1 MREKNASEE
10 FKNER
15 EMLKRFGDIQHPHL
29 VTLLAT
35 YHYQGLYRFIFP
47 WADLDLDEYW
57 NQKYPDGPGKGDHC
71 GFVRWVFKQLQGLSG
86 ALQGIHGPTRSDGAS
101 LTVPGSDPEEIKYGR
116 HGDIKPQ
123 NILWFDKGSEWAG
136 TEQRG
141 ILVITDMGASAVHRE
156 VSRSNVPNQPLP
168 CTPSYKPPEC
178 DRKGGKIT
186 RAYDIW
192 TLGCVFL
199 EMAIWM
205 LEGISG
211 RDDFRKCRTSQ
222 FLEGG
227 KTDKFYDIK
236 RHGQDGM
243 CEFVLKES
251 VLKVCQS
258 PRRLLAGRTS

>member
-1 MREKNASEE
+1 
-10 FKNER
+10 
-15 EMLKRFGDIQHPHL
+15 MLKRFGGIQHPHI

-35 YHYQGLYRFIFP
+35 YQYKNQYHFIFP

-57 NQKYPDGPGKGDHC
+57 NQTPPVKPGSPDYC
-71 GFVRWVFKQLQGLSG
+71 GFVCWVFKQLQGLSG
-86 ALQGIHGPTRSDGAS
+86 ALQVIHGPTRSGGAS
-101 LTVPGSDPEEIKYGR
+101 LAVPGSDPEEIKYGR

-123 NILWFDKGSEWAG
+123 NILWFDNGSEWAG
-136 TEQRG
+136 AEQRG

-205 LEGISG
+205 LEDISG
-211 RDDFRKCRTSQ
+211 RDEFRTRMTSQ

-227 KTDKFYDIK
+227 KMDLFYDIK
-236 RHGQDGM
+236 RPGQDGM

-251 VLKVCQS
+251 VLEVCQS